1 MCFIF
6 GEAQPFGVAGAGA
19 VSFSLL
25 PEGSQ
30 RCNRAEGYQF
40 SEIEKL
46 KHLFESLFF
55 RGCCFCF
62 FTCILLYF
70 TTLPIKTIR

>member
-6 GEAQPFGVAGAGA
+6 GEAQPFGAAAGA
-19 VSFSLL
+19 VSFPLL
-25 PEGSQ
+25 PEASQ

-46 KHLFESLFF
+46 KHLFGPLFF
-55 RGCCFCF
+55 RGCCFCSF
-62 FTCILLYF
+62 FVYFALLHYSAH
-70 TTLPIKTIR
+70 